1 MHEVPIS
8 TNYMIYTDDAH
19 EDYNGGRGNA
29 EGSLIWMTSGKSLCQ
44 KALDMC
50 SMAQLADKIKRKKSN
65 GGVFTYKSLDW
76 HALKHVKE
84 NCRSET
90 CCKKPTY
97 QKLLF
102 DVKGMELDVGQRLN
116 VGPK

>member
-8 TNYMIYTDDAH
+8 TNYTIYRDDAH
-19 EDYNGGRGNA
+19 EDYNGDRENA
-29 EGSLIWMTSGKSLCQ
+29 E
-44 KALDMC
+44 ALDMSRC

-65 GGVFTYKSLDW
+65 GGVFTNTYKSLDW
-76 HALKHVKE
+76 HALKHLKE

-90 CCKKPTY
+90 CCKKLTY
-97 QKLLF
+97 KTLLF
-102 DVKGMELDVGQRLN
+102 DVKGTELDVGQRVN